1 MGSAIIP
8 LVDLKAQYQDVKAEI
23 DAAVAAV
30 LESGHFILG
39 PEVQAFEREFSAYCD
54 TPYAVGVNS
63 GTSACPL
70 ALLAS
75 GVGEGNELITT
86 AFSFVAT
93 ICEIEYCA
101 PRAVLVEVDAS
112 TLK

>member
-63 GTSACPL
+63 GTSALHL
-70 ALLAS
+70 ALLAA
-75 GVGEGNELITT
+75 GVGEGDEVITT
-86 AFSFVAT
+86 AFTFVAT
-93 ICEIEYCA
+93 VAAIEYCGA
-101 PRAVLVEVDAS
+101 RAV
-112 TLK
+112 